1 MSGERNII
9 GIDLGFAGGIAVL
22 KRNATEVYAM
32 PAQKTGKG
40 SKQELDLQG
49 ITELLRWFGVLGA
62 HPHLFTAYI
71 EAPQKMSP
79 GHGAQVSTFEQF
91 GMFRGMLY
99 ALGVGMES
107 VNPRKWQNAVLGTNI
122 DDTKAASI
130 AKCKALFPG
139 VPLRPTD
146 KCRKDSDGM
155 SDALLIAV
163 YGRRLMNGGS

>member
-22 KRNATEVYAM
+22 KHNATEVYAM

-49 ITELLRWFGVLGA
+49 IMELWEWCGVIQA
-62 HPHLFTAYI
+62 PITFAAYV
-71 EAPQKMSP
+71 EAPQKLSP

-91 GMFRGMLY
+91 GTFRGMLH
-99 ALGVGMES
+99 ALGVGLEKVS
-107 VNPRKWQNAVLGTNI
+107 PRKWQNAVLGGNI
-122 DDTKAASI
+122 DDTKAASVSM
-130 AKCKALFPG
+130 CKALFPG
-139 VPLRPTD
+139 VSLRPTD

-163 YGRRLMNGGS
+163 YGRRLMNGGV